1 MAQSNSQKN
10 KNQMKELIIFL
21 TLLLISAGLITAMV
35 SLYIQRRKQ
44 ADQSGQ
50 NQQTLEQETTETT
63 EAVPESTEIQT
74 APAETTE
81 PETTAESTTETVPET
96 TTEPVD
102 ENLLRAEEVMQEM
115 SLEEKI
121 YQLFIVTPEV
131 LVDNAVSTVIQ
142 TGSTTKDAIENKPVS
157 GVIYFSQNMQN
168 EDQTRQMITDIQEHA
183 QSVNQ
188 HIGLWIG
195 VDEEGG
201 TVARVA
207 DNLGTTTYEDMAAF
221 GERNDKEEVLA
232 MGEDIAED
240 IAQFGFNLDFAPVAD
255 VYLDEQ
261 NELQDRIFSDDP
273 DVVSDLVSAMVQG
286 LQNSGKVSAT
296 LKHFPGL
303 GAENGNTH
311 EDAFTY
317 IDRSYDDLD
326 TVDFL
331 PFRSGIEAGADFVM
345 VGHQIMS
352 CAEDDLPSDLSS
364 VVITDW
370 LRGNLGF
377 EGIVITDAHNMN
389 TITENYSSGEAALL
403 AIQAGADIILMPD
416 DLNDA
421 FQTIYDAV
429 EEQTLSEERIDE
441 SVRRILTAKARH
453 HLL

>member
-102 ENLLRAEEVMQEM
+102 ENLLRAEEIMQEM

-168 EDQTRQMITDIQEHA
+168 ADQTRQMITDIQEHA

-273 DVVSDLVSAMVQG
+273 DIVSDLVSAMVQG
-286 LQNSGKVSAT
+286 LQNSGEVSAT